1 MDDMVKEV
9 IKNELRKGYAMNKK
23 GLLQLK
29 NVIVQ
34 TTNSHKFLSL
44 INLRKWVNAIRKEM
58 KAEEKVKKS
67 KDNKNETKK
76 KVIVA
81 KSRLKVKRLTELE
94 KQQNVTEEQKNLPA
108 ETEKSK
114 FSNPSEVFV
123 FSSENSLQSD
133 SVVRTT
139 GTLAQRMTQ
148 VQIQNMLFEIN
159 SIRQTLANISKKLDT
174 IQAMLEKKD

>member
-123 FSSENSLQSD
+123 
-133 SVVRTT
+133 
-139 GTLAQRMTQ
+139 
-148 VQIQNMLFEIN
+148 
-159 SIRQTLANISKKLDT
+159 
-174 IQAMLEKKD
+174 